1 MVNDSHWYR
10 AGKDVTDRRGIRCC
24 GGTLCASSGNDSDE
38 VHGSSICTLRTGQ
51 SEYWED
57 NKTPGA
63 AHGAQVL
70 FKKDIEYVIQEIAN
84 ETHDRPQA
92 QCLATDTKNFR

>member
-1 MVNDSHWYR
+1 MDPPF
-10 AGKDVTDRRGIRCC
+10 ARC
-24 GGTLCASSGNDSDE
+24 GLVSQ
-38 VHGSSICTLRTGQ
+38 SIGRIT
-51 SEYWED
+51 
-57 NKTPGA
+57 KTPGA